1 MVIPG
6 ANGALKAMP
15 ATAGYLA
22 QTHAVDVVTSEK
34 SNQHQT
40 LRILLLPQSDPT
52 MQR

>member
-1 MVIPG
+1 MIIPG

-34 SNQHQT
+34 LNQHLT
-40 LRILLLPQSDPT
+40 NFENFVAPAK
-52 MQR
+52 